1 MDLFPEMSAKAPA
14 HSAGKNPPAEPA
26 LEAGIFLVDKPV
38 GPSSFRMVQLV
49 RRALSIKKVG
59 HAGTLDPFASGLLII
74 CVARPATRLISQFM
88 DGHKQYEA
96 VLRLGVETTTQDLE
110 GEVVAQKEVA
120 PFAREEVEHCLAG
133 FLGEQLQTPP
143 QYSALKHLGKPLYHY
158 ARRGIVIE
166 KAPRAITIF
175 RLELLETGPESL
187 RILVECSKG
196 TYIRTLAA
204 DIGRVLGC
212 GAHLVAL
219 RRLQSG
225 PFSVAN
231 AVDGA
236 ILQDPVL
243 ARDELLARAL
253 TVEEVLEML
262 SLTE

>member
-1 MDLFPEMSAKAPA
+1 MESLPEMPIDIPDVLAVKKPQ
-14 HSAGKNPPAEPA
+14 AEPA
-26 LEAGIFLVDKPV
+26 LEAGIFLLDKPV

-74 CVARPATRLISQFM
+74 CAGRPATRLISQFM
-88 DGHKQYEA
+88 DGHKRYEA
-96 VLRLGVETTTQDLE
+96 VLRLGIETTTQDLD
-110 GEVVAQKEVA
+110 GEVVAQKEVGA
-120 PFAREEVEHCLAG
+120 FAREELEQSLAG
-133 FLGEQLQTPP
+133 FVGHQLQIPP

-166 KAPRAITIF
+166 KAARPITIF
-175 RLELLETGPESL
+175 KLQLLEAGHDTL
-187 RILVECSKG
+187 RIMVDCSKG

-225 PFSVAN
+225 SFTVAD
-231 AVDGA
+231 AVDGG
-236 ILQDPVL
+236 ILQEPIL
-243 ARDELLARAL
+243 ARQALLARVL
-253 TVEEVLEML
+253 TVEEVLAVL
-262 SLTE
+262 SRQE